1 MSEQIKHAPECSA
14 AGGYGGKCS
23 CTDLVELLRAED
35 DCSSWTG
42 KDGLFALSAAELTS
56 LRARVAELEAAL
68 RPFAAEAVK
77 IDGDPEWFGNGRYSD
92 DKTCIL
98 SGLTMGQ
105 LRATRAALEE
115 KDA

>member
-1 MSEQIKHAPECSA
+1 MLAGDIEYFSWFAIPHDHFPTEISEQSTNLWLSER
-14 AGGYGGKCS
+14 
-23 CTDLVELLRAED
+23 TNRAEILD
-35 DCSSWTG
+35 
-42 KDGLFALSAAELTS
+42 AEITR